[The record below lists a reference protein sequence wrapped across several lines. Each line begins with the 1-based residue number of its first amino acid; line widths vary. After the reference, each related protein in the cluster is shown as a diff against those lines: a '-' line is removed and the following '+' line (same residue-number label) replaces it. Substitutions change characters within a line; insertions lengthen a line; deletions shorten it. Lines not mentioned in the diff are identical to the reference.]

1 MSSSATT
8 VYMHSSMR
16 LAVRLKALPQIVS
29 SASLTTPAV
38 RERFRPPRPVACASR
53 SHDRSARSCSF
64 RPRAHGDVRARP
76 PRVGAAAEHAPAAHR
91 RARTAPMAATETNAG
106 SRASTSPDIEDLFAK
121 HPDVRSV
128 IERAPETRRALLE
141 WYDEN
146 HRVLPWRR
154 NAHSKH
160 CKPIDAIGTGST
172 ARADALEDD
181 HADKTRSNQLAKLYW
196 RVDDHTCATRGAAR
210 DVPAEQYAY
219 GVWVSEI
226 MSQQTQI
233 DRVAT
238 YWRRWM
244 VKWPTVHALAEAT
257 QEEVNEM
264 WAGLGYYRRARF
276 LLEGARRVVAVEMND
291 SDRKDGKDV
300 SFPRTSKAL
309 GGIPGVGPY
318 TAAAVASIA
327 FGEPVAAVD
336 GNVIRVAARLA
347 AARGGGDAAKSGTSA
362 AAAVRAVADALLS
375 RERPGDF
382 NQAMM
387 ELGATV
393 CAPRAPR
400 CEACPVAAHCAGL
413 ALQTAETEAYAAC
426 QRYEKPFLVTDL
438 PEKEKK
444 APKRVE
450 NVCVRVLEARV
461 SVSRES
467 GNESGDEEEHV
478 GYLLTKRPEGGLLG
492 GLWEFPSAT
501 AADSDDAM
509 DETGQLASF
518 CLEVA
523 ETTARATTGARSV
536 DAKDAVDWTCIGA
549 VTHVFSHVRQIMH
562 VNTSA
567 VRVALA
573 PGSDPGE
580 FFRSGGAGPGGT
592 EWRWVRAGDVKSAGL
607 SSGVLKVHALVS
619 NPPAPKVLP
628 LFRAPP
634 EKPAKRDTAVGKL
647 FAAAAKKRK
656 TEP

>member
-1 MSSSATT
+1 M
-8 VYMHSSMR
+8 
-16 LAVRLKALPQIVS
+16 
-29 SASLTTPAV
+29 
-38 RERFRPPRPVACASR
+38 
-53 SHDRSARSCSF
+53 
-64 RPRAHGDVRARP
+64 
-76 PRVGAAAEHAPAAHR
+76 
-91 RARTAPMAATETNAG
+91 
-106 SRASTSPDIEDLFAK
+106 EDLFAK
-121 HPDVRSV
+121 HPGVRSA
-128 IERAPETRRALLE
+128 IERAPEARQALLE
-141 WYDEN
+141 WYDAN

-154 NAHSKH
+154 NAHSRH
-160 CKPIDAIGTGST
+160 CEPTDASDGTN
-172 ARADALEDD
+172 ANDDPNADA
-181 HADKTRSNQLAKLYW
+181 ADSSKNIAYW
-196 RVDDHTCATRGAAR
+196 RLDLCGSVGAAR
-210 DVPAEQYAY
+210 DVPRDQYAY

-336 GNVIRVAARLA
+336 GNVIRVATRLA
-347 AARGGGDAAKSGTSA
+347 AARGGGDAAKSGTSS

>member
-1 MSSSATT
+1 M
-8 VYMHSSMR
+8 
-16 LAVRLKALPQIVS
+16 
-29 SASLTTPAV
+29 
-38 RERFRPPRPVACASR
+38 
-53 SHDRSARSCSF
+53 
-64 RPRAHGDVRARP
+64 
-76 PRVGAAAEHAPAAHR
+76 
-91 RARTAPMAATETNAG
+91 
-106 SRASTSPDIEDLFAK
+106 
-121 HPDVRSV
+121 
-128 IERAPETRRALLE
+128 
-141 WYDEN
+141 
-146 HRVLPWRR
+146 
-154 NAHSKH
+154 
-160 CKPIDAIGTGST
+160 
-172 ARADALEDD
+172 
-181 HADKTRSNQLAKLYW
+181 
-196 RVDDHTCATRGAAR
+196 
-210 DVPAEQYAY
+210 
-219 GVWVSEI
+219 
-226 MSQQTQI
+226 
-233 DRVAT
+233 
-238 YWRRWM
+238 
-244 VKWPTVHALAEAT
+244 
-257 QEEVNEM
+257 
-264 WAGLGYYRRARF
+264 
-276 LLEGARRVVAVEMND
+276 
-291 SDRKDGKDV
+291 
-300 SFPRTSKAL
+300 
-309 GGIPGVGPY
+309 
-318 TAAAVASIA
+318 
-327 FGEPVAAVD
+327 
-336 GNVIRVAARLA
+336 
-347 AARGGGDAAKSGTSA
+347 
-362 AAAVRAVADALLS
+362 RAVADALLS

>member
-1 MSSSATT
+1 
-8 VYMHSSMR
+8 
-16 LAVRLKALPQIVS
+16 
-29 SASLTTPAV
+29 
-38 RERFRPPRPVACASR
+38 
-53 SHDRSARSCSF
+53 
-64 RPRAHGDVRARP
+64 
-76 PRVGAAAEHAPAAHR
+76 
-91 RARTAPMAATETNAG
+91 MAAPKTKAA

-128 IERAPETRRALLE
+128 IERAPEARRALLE

-154 NAHSKH
+154 NAFSKH
-160 CKPIDAIGTGST
+160 CEPTDAVTDADDASRAMT
-172 ARADALEDD
+172 ANEDPVE
-181 HADKTRSNQLAKLYW
+181 TAKLYW
-196 RVDDHTCATRGAAR
+196 RLDHLCATRGAAR
-210 DVPAEQYAY
+210 DVPTEQYAY

-233 DRVAT
+233 ERVAT

-244 VKWPTVHALAEAT
+244 AKWPTVHALADAT

-276 LLEGARRVVAVEMND
+276 LLEGARRVARRGETGEKKSGNET
-291 SDRKDGKDV
+291 SIST
-300 SFPRTSKAL
+300 SFPRTSEAL